1 MAFKNVAKK
10 ISIKE
15 FVILLM
21 ILFLGALYVFYI
33 WMDTRNQNI
42 NQMMQVAASV
52 EASLPKDELK
62 YLSQQPED
70 LKDYQF
76 QQLKAALQKVI
87 AVNKEAQ
94 FAYLYIERG
103 DKLYFVVDSEPLNS
117 PDYSPAG
124 QEFTEA
130 APIDK
135 KPFTEGK
142 PLVTQPVTDRWGTW
156 VSVEVPIIDE
166 ASGKVIAAYGMD
178 YNAKVWENR
187 ILFEVTESS
196 LLVIIILILA
206 LVTRRSHH
214 KNFLLEKE
222 ITQRIKAEKDLKEY
236 ELTLSNLISNLPGMV
251 YRCKMD
257 EHYTMNFMSEA
268 CTRITGYTPEDFIG
282 NKLISFNDLILPE
295 YRQLIWDKW
304 QKVWT
309 DKSVFESEYQI
320 KTAAGETKWLWERGQ
335 CIFDENDQLQFLE
348 GYIEDITEK
357 KRNEIELIRAKEK
370 AEESDRLKSVFLA
383 NISHEIRTPMNGI
396 LGFAELLK
404 EPDLS
409 TENQQ
414 EFINTIEVNLYRMLN
429 IISDLIEISKIEAG
443 EIVVRDS
450 ATHVNSLLYKLQD
463 EFKTKINAK
472 NIQLI
477 MHCGLPDEKSIIVTD
492 STKLNQILSNLLK
505 NALKFTEEGEVS
517 FGYLRK
523 DRGLEFFVRDTGRGI
538 SPGEKDFI
546 FERFMQADQ
555 GATRKYEGIG
565 LGLTISKAYVEQLG
579 GTIKVES
586 EPDKGS
592 TFYFELPL
600 AVNC

>member
-1 MAFKNVAKK
+1 MAFKNASKK

-15 FVILLM
+15 FAILLV
-21 ILFLGALYVFYI
+21 ILFLGAMYVFYI

-42 NQMMQVAASV
+42 KQVLQVAASV

-62 YLSQQPED
+62 FLTRNSED

-76 QQLKAALQKVI
+76 QQLKATLQKVI
-87 AVNKEAQ
+87 AVNKDAQ
-94 FAYLYIERG
+94 FAYLYIERNG
-103 DKLYFVVDSEPLNS
+103 KLYFVVDSEPLNS

-130 APIDK
+130 DPIDK
-135 KPFTEGK
+135 KPFAEGK

-178 YNAKVWENR
+178 YNANAWKNR
-187 ILFEVTESS
+187 IFFEVTESS
-196 LLVIIILILA
+196 ILVLIILILA

-214 KNFLLEKE
+214 KNFLLERE

-251 YRCKMD
+251 YRCAMD
-257 EHYTMNFMSEA
+257 EHYTMDFMSEA
-268 CTRITGYTPEDFIG
+268 CTRITGYTPDDFIG
-282 NKLISFNDLILPE
+282 NRGVSYNDLILPE
-295 YRQLIWDKW
+295 YRQPIWEKW
-304 QKVWT
+304 QKVMA
-309 DKSVFESEYQI
+309 DKSVFKSEYPI
-320 KTAAGETKWLWERGQ
+320 KTAAVETKWVWERGR
-335 CIFDENDQLQFLE
+335 CIFDEKGEVQFLE

-357 KRNEIELIRAKEK
+357 KRNETELIHAKEK
-370 AEESDRLKSVFLA
+370 AEESERLKSVFLA

-404 EPDLS
+404 EPNLS
-409 TENQQ
+409 PENHQ
-414 EFINTIEVNLYRMLN
+414 EFISTIEVNLYRMLN

-443 EIVVRDS
+443 EMAVKDS
-450 ATHVNSLLYKLQD
+450 ATHVNSLLYQLQD
-463 EFKTKINAK
+463 EFKTKINGK

-477 MHCGLPDEKSIIVTD
+477 LQCDLPDEKSIIVTD
-492 STKLNQILSNLLK
+492 STKLNQILVNLIK
-505 NALKFTEEGEVS
+505 NALKFTEEGKVS
-517 FGYLRK
+517 FGYIKK
-523 DRGLEFFVRDTGRGI
+523 DHGLEFFVSDTGRGI
-538 SPGEKDFI
+538 QPGEKDII

-555 GATRKYEGIG
+555 GSTRKYEGIG

-586 EPDKGS
+586 EPGKGS

-600 AVNC
+600 AVNS